1 MSLRSGRLTDS
12 DHSTFAA
19 GLFDWSE
26 RLVGIDGASIH
37 MRTENGLELTW
48 AAEAGNIHPAA
59 RQLDEHGPGPIA
71 RASRTA
77 VTQIASEDEDL
88 QGPVL
93 RAFGWKSAVCV
104 PLILEARVVGVF
116 SAGWRSP
123 VPVSDDMRLI
133 LETAASMSV
142 AVLYQI
148 GLVQDLKREQER
160 LRSVLEGLPV
170 SASIIDIAG
179 PRVRWRNKQARDY
192 FGDINAGDALKVTL
206 GEHPTAGDDRIG
218 DHDRHYQS
226 MLRGET
232 PPDRIEVGTADGQHR
247 ILAPTIAR
255 LDNEL
260 AVVIHVDVT
269 RDVHIDHERARFV
282 RMVSHH
288 LRTPLTPLLGFVQLM
303 ADPTLDQPTRT
314 EAIQTI
320 EHSVLEITHL
330 VTRLE
335 QINSLQPVDRQ
346 AMSQPTVGRL
356 VHEAWTGI
364 EGADD
369 LQLEVYGATDTKVRC
384 APSHVVAAMRE
395 IFANAVSHGQP
406 PISVSISLDTDVDIR
421 ISDHGEGIPAEWE
434 QAIFAPFMS
443 IEDGYIAPPADHPGL
458 GLTLARA
465 LILATRGELSYSN
478 GAFTIQLLPADA

>member
-1 MSLRSGRLTDS
+1 MSLRHADISDS
-12 DHSTFAA
+12 DQATFAA
-19 GLFDWSE
+19 GLFEWSE
-26 RLVGIDGASIH
+26 RLVGIDGAAIH
-37 MRTENGLELTW
+37 MRTGNGLEMTW
-48 AAEAGNIHPAA
+48 AAETGNFPDDV
-59 RQLDEHGPGPIA
+59 RRLDDHGRGPVR
-71 RASRTA
+71 RALNEA
-77 VTQIASEDEDL
+77 VTQIASGDEDL
-88 QGPVL
+88 EAPAM

-104 PLILEARVVGVF
+104 PLILEDRVIGVF

-123 VPVSDDMRLI
+123 VPVSDEMRLI
-133 LETAASMSV
+133 LEAAASMSV
-142 AVLYQI
+142 AVLYHI

-170 SASIIDIAG
+170 AASIIDISR
-179 PRVRWRNKQARDY
+179 PRVRWRNKQARGY
-192 FGDINAGDALKVTL
+192 FGDINTPEALRVTL
-206 GEHPTAGDDRIG
+206 GEPFPAGDDRTSEPA
-218 DHDRHYQS
+218 RHYQS
-226 MLRGET
+226 ILLGET
-232 PPDRIEVGTADGQHR
+232 VPGRMAVDTADGQHR
-247 ILAPTIAR
+247 ILSPTIAR
-255 LDNEL
+255 LDHES

-346 AMSQPTVGRL
+346 AMSQPTVGHL

-364 EGADD
+364 DDADD
-369 LQLEVYGATDTKVRC
+369 LQLEVYGATDTQVRC
-384 APSHVVAAMRE
+384 ASSHVVAAMRE
-395 IFANAVSHGQP
+395 IFANAVIHGQP
-406 PISVSISLDTDVDIR
+406 PVSVSISLDTDVDIR

-443 IEDGYIAPPADHPGL
+443 IEHGYIAPPADHPGL

-465 LILATRGELSYSN
+465 LILATRGELSHSN
-478 GAFTIQLLPADA
+478 GAFTIRLQPASG